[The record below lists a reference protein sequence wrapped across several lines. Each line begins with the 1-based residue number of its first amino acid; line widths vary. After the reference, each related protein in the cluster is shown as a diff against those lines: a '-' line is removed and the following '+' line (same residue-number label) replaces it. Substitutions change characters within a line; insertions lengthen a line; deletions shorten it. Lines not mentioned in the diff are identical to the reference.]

1 MKEGEKERERG
12 EENGTDYIAKL
23 LFVQAGVIFD
33 YIGQRISCVGVQKR
47 GGETGSAVHAGDIA
61 PHGDGQLMFSAQ

>member
-23 LFVQAGVIFD
+23 LFAQAGVIFD

-47 GGETGSAVHAGDIA
+47 GGGGRISGACWRHCTPRRWAVNV
-61 PHGDGQLMFSAQ
+61 

>member
-1 MKEGEKERERG
+1 MEEWEKERERG

-23 LFVQAGVIFD
+23 LFAQAGVIFD

-47 GGETGSAVHAGDIA
+47 GGRQDQWCMLETLHPTAMGS
-61 PHGDGQLMFSAQ
+61 

>member
-1 MKEGEKERERG
+1 MKEGEEKRERG

-23 LFVQAGVIFD
+23 LFAQAGVIFD

-47 GGETGSAVHAGDIA
+47 GGGRISGACWRHCTPRRWAVNV
-61 PHGDGQLMFSAQ
+61 